1 MSEQPILDL
10 AITERLH
17 GWGGVELVDKLISLF
32 LENTP
37 AKMAEIRD
45 GLTTGEIQRIERAA
59 HSLKS
64 SAGNLGASR
73 MHYLAAE
80 MEELAAAE
88 EESRLPELVSSLEAA
103 HTETCSQL
111 KALQSEEHSE

>member
-1 MSEQPILDL
+1 MSEQPVIDPE
-10 AITERLH
+10 IMDRLH
-17 GWGGVELVDKLISLF
+17 GWGGPELVLKLISLF

-37 AKMAEIRD
+37 EKLDEIRV
-45 GLTTGEIQRIERAA
+45 GLASGEIQRVERAA

-80 MEELAAAE
+80 IEELAAADDE
-88 EESRLPELVSSLEAA
+88 PRLPALAAALEEA
-103 HTETCSQL
+103 HGETCARL
-111 KALQSEEHSE
+111 RELQSDDSDA